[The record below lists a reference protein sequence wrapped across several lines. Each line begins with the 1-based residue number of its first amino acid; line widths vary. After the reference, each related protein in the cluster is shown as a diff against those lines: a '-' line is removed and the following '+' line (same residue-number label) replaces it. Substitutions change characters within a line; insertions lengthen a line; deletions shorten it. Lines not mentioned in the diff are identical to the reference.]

1 MERSDLNMVAERLN
15 VDVTDGTKRDATVG
29 LKTMY
34 ETFALDLR
42 VELLF
47 DGDERLWINAITLII
62 ALVINQILKDCL
74 IFSWGVNRVGE
85 QNSFR
90 WQRLMCT
97 GTDFSQHVTAMTK
110 CNQVT
115 GRCDIN
121 RKQVVFALKLAGNAR
136 VKQFGMN
143 RSRKQMKIQIRD
155 FRSNG

>member
-1 MERSDLNMVAERLN
+1 MECSNLNMVSERLN
-15 VDVTDGTKRDATVG
+15 VDVTDGAKRDATVG
-29 LKTMY
+29 FKTMY

-47 DGDERLWINAITLII
+47 NGDKRLWINGIKLII
-62 ALVINQILKDCL
+62 ALVVNKILKDCL
-74 IFSWGVNRVGE
+74 IFSLGVNRVGK
-85 QNSFR
+85 QNSLR
-90 WQRLMCT
+90 WQRLMRT
-97 GTDFSQHVTAMTK
+97 GTDFGQHVAAMTK

-115 GRCDIN
+115 GRCDID